1 MINYSLFGPI
11 DEPVP
16 LFLGFWVYG
25 LVELAELVKTLS
37 LVMLIAFLLSA
48 HTQDDSSQL
57 LSFLNFLKE
66 SFLSI

>member
-1 MINYSLFGPI
+1 LINYSLFGPI
-11 DEPVP
+11 VEPVP
-16 LFLGFWVYG
+16 LFLGFWVYD